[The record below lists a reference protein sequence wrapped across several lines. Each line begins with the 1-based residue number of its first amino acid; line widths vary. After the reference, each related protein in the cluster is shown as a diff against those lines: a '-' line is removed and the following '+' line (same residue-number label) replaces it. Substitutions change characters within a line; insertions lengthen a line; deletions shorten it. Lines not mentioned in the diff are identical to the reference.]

1 MGLQSTCPALV
12 DYSFIV
18 NSKSSRNCLLVQE
31 TSQLGQ
37 DFSEVLRPPQ
47 TLLGN
52 GRNGIEN
59 PPGSLGTSRFGEVNA
74 WSMVLF

>member
-1 MGLQSTCPALV
+1 M
-12 DYSFIV
+12 
-18 NSKSSRNCLLVQE
+18 LVQE